1 MSKNSSTF
9 RFDFCLGLVVI
20 IYLIIGLCLVGRYRY
35 QINPDGI
42 SYISIAQKY
51 LNGDFGN
58 AINGYWGPM
67 FSWLLTPF
75 LAVGTEPLLAAKIL
89 NLLIGAAAII
99 ALWVLTYRFE
109 ISGPIRTVI
118 LFLAVPVILS
128 FAFSDITPD
137 LVLMFLLLVYLGIIF
152 KQDYAASTKQGAL
165 CGFWGGLGYLAK
177 SYAFPFFIS
186 HFLIMNV
193 LCYFRSETKQER
205 KKVVQNFLTGVAVFA
220 VISGVWIGLIS
231 NKYGELTFG
240 TSGKTTYG
248 AAAGGGRGSLG
259 VYTEG
264 FLEPPNATA
273 INIWEDPSYLKTPP
287 REPLGTA
294 VFIEEQLKITAGNT
308 QAIGSIFM
316 DFSILSIAIGIAY
329 LLFWLRR
336 FNKTIVRTIPAEV
349 LYPTIATVL
358 FSGGYSLIW
367 VQARY
372 LWVVCIM
379 LMLMGGYVLS
389 RLFENKFFTKT
400 RQAALLVIFF
410 LSFAVPALK
419 ELEAYA
425 NRGKGI
431 YSLSEVL
438 KSRIGQGQKIASN
451 TNWPS
456 TLYLAYYLGCKYYGV
471 PKENITGAMLN
482 SDLGKYG
489 IDYFFAWGGTAGDYR
504 LLSNYKEITGGGIP
518 GLQIYD
524 LKKQGQP

>member
-1 MSKNSSTF
+1 
-9 RFDFCLGLVVI
+9 
-20 IYLIIGLCLVGRYRY
+20 
-35 QINPDGI
+35 
-42 SYISIAQKY
+42 
-51 LNGDFGN
+51 
-58 AINGYWGPM
+58 
-67 FSWLLTPF
+67 LTPF
-75 LAVGTEPLLAAKIL
+75 LAVGMEPLLAAKIL

-109 ISGPIRTVI
+109 MSGPIRTVI

-152 KQDYAASTKQGAL
+152 KQDYAASTRQGAL

-205 KKVVQNFLTGVAVFA
+205 EKVVRNFLTGVAVFA
-220 VISGVWIGLIS
+220 LISGVWIGLIS

-240 TSGKTTYG
+240 TSGKVAYKIRTAPGT
-248 AAAGGGRGSLG
+248 RGVAYLEQG
-259 VYTEG
+259 LV
-264 FLEPPNATA
+264 EPPNATA
-273 INIWEDPSYLKTPP
+273 INIWEDPSYLEIPADNSIKA
-287 REPLGTA
+287 GA
-294 VFIEEQLKITAGNT
+294 YLKHRVKFTAGLISEI
-308 QAIGSIFM
+308 AHIFM
-316 DFSILSIAIGIAY
+316 DFSPLSIAIGIAY

-336 FNKTIVRTIPAEV
+336 FNKTTFQTMSAEV
-349 LYPTIATVL
+349 LYPTVAIVIYA
-358 FSGGYSLIW
+358 GGYSL
-367 VQARY
+367 VYVVARH
-372 LWVVCIM
+372 LWVICIL
-379 LMLMGGYVLS
+379 LMLMGGYVLC
-389 RLFENKFFTKT
+389 RLFESKFFTKT
-400 RQAALLVIFF
+400 RRAALLVIFF

-438 KSRIGQGQKIASN
+438 KSRIGQGRKIASN

-456 TLYLAYYLGCKYYGV
+456 TLYLTYYLGCKYYGV
-471 PKENITGAMLN
+471 PKENVTNAELN
-482 SDLGKYG
+482 SNLGKYG
-489 IDYFFAWGGTAGDYR
+489 IDYFFAWGGTAGDYNF
-504 LLSNYKEITGGGIP
+504 LTNYEEMTGGGIP
-518 GLQIYD
+518 GLQIYG

>member
-1 MSKNSSTF
+1 MDKERF
-9 RFDFCLGLVVI
+9 RVNLRLAVALI
-20 IYLIIGLCLVGRYRY
+20 IYLVAGLCLVGRYRY

-51 LNGDFGN
+51 LNGDFSN

-67 FSWLLTPF
+67 FSWLLAPL
-75 LAVGTEPLLAAKIL
+75 LAVGTESLLAAKIL

-99 ALWVLTYRFE
+99 ALRMLSYRFE
-109 ISGPIRTVI
+109 IPRSIGTVI

-137 LVLMFLLLVYLGIIF
+137 LLVMFLLLVYLGIIF
-152 KQDYAASTKQGAL
+152 KQDYAASTKQGVF
-165 CGFWGGLGYLAK
+165 CGVWGGLGYLAK

-186 HFLIMNV
+186 HFLIMNIIYY
-193 LCYFRSETKQER
+193 LRGETKEVK
-205 KKVVQNFLTGVAVFA
+205 KKVVRNFLAGIAVFA
-220 VISGVWIGLIS
+220 LISGIWIGLIS
-231 NKYGELTFG
+231 NKYREVTFG
-240 TSGKTTYG
+240 TSGRTTYG
-248 AAAGGGRGSLG
+248 AATGGGRGSLAI
-259 VYTEG
+259 YTEG

-273 INIWEDPSYLKTPP
+273 INIWEDPSYLKSP
-287 REPLGTA
+287 REPLGTR
-294 VFIEEQLKITAGNT
+294 VFIKDQLRMTAGHIVT
-308 QAIGSIFM
+308 ISGIFM
-316 DFSILSIAIGIAY
+316 DFSILSIAIGVAY

-336 FNKTIVRTIPAEV
+336 FNRAIIRTIPAEV
-349 LYPTIATVL
+349 LYPTITIVL
-358 FSGGYSLIW
+358 FAGGYSLIW

-372 LWVVCIM
+372 LWVICIM
-379 LMLMGGYVLS
+379 LMLMGGYVLG
-389 RLFENKFFTKT
+389 RLFGNKFFTKT
-400 RQAALLVIFF
+400 RRVVLLIIFF

-456 TLYLAYYLGCKYYGV
+456 TLYLAYHLNCKYYGV
-471 PKENITGAMLN
+471 PKENVTRAGLN

-489 IDYFFAWGGTAGDYR
+489 IDYFFAWGGTTGDYNF
-504 LLSNYKEITGGGIP
+504 LTNYEEMTGGGIP
-518 GLQIYD
+518 GLQIYG
-524 LKKQGQP
+524 LKKQRRP